1 MSFSVLD
8 IDFKTIEV
16 GWGVVMEKGGIK
28 SKDLN
33 VQTFFGRVT
42 AVLSISYH
50 WIENILSQT
59 NQWEVIN
66 MDRLLF
72 WIHEQVHWNILQNI
86 KNKSSDQQY
95 AYKDESYKPLLV
107 CPTVPHHCEHSN
119 HCRRQ
124 ATKNKR

>member
-72 WIHEQVHWNILQNI
+72 
-86 KNKSSDQQY
+86 
-95 AYKDESYKPLLV
+95 
-107 CPTVPHHCEHSN
+107 
-119 HCRRQ
+119 
-124 ATKNKR
+124 